1 MKLMNVIVVEDNKR
15 LANIL
20 RQGLIED
27 GHQVVLSP
35 RGDEGRDLLI
45 SSSFDAAVLDVML
58 PGLDGFSVLE
68 QIRAQDC
75 TVPVLMLTAKDT
87 IPDIVHGLNLGADDY
102 LTKPFQIQVFIARI
116 RAVGRRGQAL
126 QPKTLTVG
134 DLVLNTGSRSAQRSN
149 EEVVLTKKEYAI
161 LEVLMRRPNQV
172 VTRNQLREVAWS
184 YDAEVSDSSI
194 DFYMHSLRSKID
206 VKGDE
211 SLIRTV
217 RSLGYTMAAQ
227 R

>member
-1 MKLMNVIVVEDNKR
+1 MNVIVVEDNKR

-27 GHQVVLSP
+27 GHQVVLSL

-45 SSSFDAAVLDVML
+45 NSSFDAAVLDVML

-116 RAVGRRGQAL
+116 RAVGRRGPTL
-126 QPKTLTVG
+126 QPKRLAVG
-134 DLVLNTGSRSAQRSN
+134 DLVLNTGSRSAQRGN

-184 YDAEVSDSSI
+184 YDTEVSDGSI

-206 VKGDE
+206 IKGDE

-217 RSLGYTMAAQ
+217 RSLGYTMATQ